1 MIYRIEGVD
10 FDVCRDLVWFDVLQ
24 PRVDYCAPG
33 RVCLFEAGDEVVTTS
48 AKKVSI
54 YAGVES
60 MLLCRGEQL
69 FPFCCFSEPRD
80 WKAIGRAMDLFKGEG
95 DRFMTSDEIL
105 LLYD

>member
-1 MIYRIEGVD
+1 MLFRGACHRAAGL
-10 FDVCRDLVWFDVLQ
+10 VCVV
-24 PRVDYCAPG
+24 
-33 RVCLFEAGDEVVTTS
+33 EAGDEVFTAS

-54 YAGVES
+54 YDGIES